1 MAYVYR
7 HIRLDKNEPFY
18 IGIGSDKKFYRA
30 YSLRKRNQL
39 WHNIVNKSDYE
50 VEILMDNLTWEQAC
64 EKEKEFISLYG
75 RKNTNTGILCNM
87 TDGGEGSPGTIV
99 SEKTR
104 QFHKV
109 NNKGQSNPFYGKTH
123 KDETKLLIQLK
134 RQNSV
139 VSTETKQKISNTLKG
154 RKFSKETIDKMK
166 SAQLGEKHPNAK
178 KIVNTL
184 NNKLYCSVREA
195 ALDNNIKYSSLYAML
210 TNRYVN
216 TTSLKF
222 L

>member
-18 IGIGSDKKFYRA
+18 IGIGSDKTYQRA
-30 YSLRKRNQL
+30 YKTKGRSKYWENVSI
-39 WHNIVNKSDYE
+39 NGYE
-50 VEILMDNLTWEQAC
+50 VEILMDNITWEDAC
-64 EKEKEFISLYG
+64 KKEVEFISMYG
-75 RKNTNTGILCNM
+75 RKDLGQGTLVNLTN
-87 TDGGEGSPGTIV
+87 GGDGSPGVIV

-104 QFHKV
+104 SYHKV
-109 NNKGQSNPFYGKTH
+109 NNKGKSNPFYGKKHNEQTIL
-123 KDETKLLIQLK
+123 KLKLN
-134 RQNSV
+134 RQNSIMP
-139 VSTETKQKISNTLKG
+139 EGTKEKISKTLKG
-154 RKFSKETIDKMK
+154 RKFSKETIEKMK

-178 KIVNTL
+178 KIINTL
-184 NNKLYCSVREA
+184 NNKLYSSVKEA
-195 ALDNNIKYSSLYAML
+195 ALDNNVKYSSLYAML

>member
-18 IGIGSDKKFYRA
+18 IGIGSDETYKRA
-30 YSLRKRNQL
+30 YKTKGRSKYWENISLNGY
-39 WHNIVNKSDYE
+39 D
-50 VEILMDNLTWEQAC
+50 VEILMDNLSWEDAC
-64 EKEKEFISLYG
+64 KKESEFISMYG
-75 RKNTNTGILCNM
+75 RKDLGTGTLVNLTN
-87 TDGGEGSPGTIV
+87 GGEGSPGTIV

>member
-18 IGIGSDKKFYRA
+18 IGIGSDNTYKRA
-30 YSLRKRNQL
+30 YKTKGRSKY
-39 WHNIVNKSDYE
+39 WENISINGYE
-50 VEILMDNLTWEQAC
+50 VEILMDNITWEDAC
-64 EKEKEFISLYG
+64 KKEVEFISMYG
-75 RKNTNTGILCNM
+75 RKDLGQGTLVNLTN
-87 TDGGEGSPGTIV
+87 GGDGSPGVIV

-104 QFHKV
+104 SYHKV
-109 NNKGQSNPFYGKTH
+109 NNKGKSNPFYGKKH
-123 KDETKLLIQLK
+123 NEETILKLKLN
-134 RQNSV
+134 RQNSIMPE
-139 VSTETKQKISNTLKG
+139 STKEKISKTLKG
-154 RKFSKETIDKMK
+154 RKFSKETIEKMK

-178 KIVNTL
+178 KIINTL
-184 NNKLYCSVREA
+184 NNKLYSSVKEA
-195 ALDNNIKYSSLYAML
+195 ALDNNVKYSSLYAML

>member
-18 IGIGSDKKFYRA
+18 IGIGSDKTYKRA
-30 YSLRKRNQL
+30 YKTKGRSKY
-39 WHNIVNKSDYE
+39 WENISINGYE
-50 VEILMDNLTWEQAC
+50 IEIFMDNITWEDAC
-64 EKEKEFISLYG
+64 KKEVEFISMYG
-75 RKNTNTGILCNM
+75 RKDLGQGTLVNLTN
-87 TDGGEGSPGTIV
+87 GGDGSPGVIV

-104 QFHKV
+104 SYHKV
-109 NNKGQSNPFYGKTH
+109 NNKGKSNPFYGKKH
-123 KDETKLLIQLK
+123 NEETILKLKLN
-134 RQNSV
+134 RQNSIMPE
-139 VSTETKQKISNTLKG
+139 STKEKISKTLKG
-154 RKFSKETIDKMK
+154 RKLSKETIEKMK
-166 SAQLGEKHPNAK
+166 SAQLGEKNPNAK

-184 NNKLYCSVREA
+184 NNKLYSSVKEA

>member
-18 IGIGSDKKFYRA
+18 IGIGSDETYKRA
-30 YSLRKRNQL
+30 YKTKGRSKY
-39 WHNIVNKSDYE
+39 WENISINGYE
-50 VEILMDNLTWEQAC
+50 VEILMDNITWEDAC
-64 EKEKEFISLYG
+64 KKEVEFISMYG
-75 RKNTNTGILCNM
+75 RKDLGQGTLVNLTN
-87 TDGGEGSPGTIV
+87 GGDGSPGVIV

-104 QFHKV
+104 SYHKV
-109 NNKGQSNPFYGKTH
+109 NNKGKSNPFYGKKH
-123 KDETKLLIQLK
+123 NEETILKLKLN
-134 RQNSV
+134 RQNSIMPE
-139 VSTETKQKISNTLKG
+139 STKEKISKTLKG
-154 RKFSKETIDKMK
+154 RKFSKETIEKMK
-166 SAQLGEKHPNAK
+166 SAQLGEKNPNAK
-178 KIVNTL
+178 KIVNAL
-184 NNKLYCSVREA
+184 NNKLYSSVKEA

>member
-18 IGIGSDKKFYRA
+18 IGIGSDKTYQRA
-30 YSLRKRNQL
+30 YKTKGRSKY
-39 WHNIVNKSDYE
+39 WENISINGYE
-50 VEILMDNLTWEQAC
+50 VEILMDNITWEDAC
-64 EKEKEFISLYG
+64 KKEVEFISMYG
-75 RKNTNTGILCNM
+75 RKDLGQGTLVNLTN
-87 TDGGEGSPGTIV
+87 GGDGSPGVIV

-104 QFHKV
+104 SYHKV
-109 NNKGQSNPFYGKTH
+109 NNKGKSNPFYGKKH
-123 KDETKLLIQLK
+123 NEETILKLKLN
-134 RQNSV
+134 RQNSIMPND
-139 VSTETKQKISNTLKG
+139 TKEKISKTLKG
-154 RKFSKETIDKMK
+154 RKFSKETIEKMK

-184 NNKLYCSVREA
+184 NNKLYCSVKEA
-195 ALDNNIKYSSLYAML
+195 ALDNNVKYSSLYAML

-216 TTSLKF
+216 KTSLKF

>member
-18 IGIGSDKKFYRA
+18 IGIGSDETYNRA
-30 YSLRKRNQL
+30 YKTKGRSKY
-39 WHNIVNKSDYE
+39 WENISINGYE
-50 VEILMDNLTWEQAC
+50 VEILMDNITWEDAC
-64 EKEKEFISLYG
+64 KKEVEFISMYG
-75 RKNTNTGILCNM
+75 RKDLGQGTLVNLTN
-87 TDGGEGSPGTIV
+87 GGDGSPGVIV

-104 QFHKV
+104 SYHKV
-109 NNKGQSNPFYGKTH
+109 NNKGKSNPFYGKKH
-123 KDETKLLIQLK
+123 NEETILKLKLN
-134 RQNSV
+134 RQNSIMPE
-139 VSTETKQKISNTLKG
+139 STKEKISKTLKG
-154 RKFSKETIDKMK
+154 RKFSKETIEKMK
-166 SAQLGEKHPNAK
+166 SAQLGEKNPNAK

-184 NNKLYCSVREA
+184 NNKLYSSVKEA

-222 L
+222 S

>member
-18 IGIGSDKKFYRA
+18 IGIGSDKTYQRA
-30 YSLRKRNQL
+30 YKTKGRSKY
-39 WHNIVNKSDYE
+39 WENISINGYE
-50 VEILMDNLTWEQAC
+50 VEILMDNITWEDAC
-64 EKEKEFISLYG
+64 KKEVEFISMYG
-75 RKNTNTGILCNM
+75 RKDLGQGTLVNLTN
-87 TDGGEGSPGTIV
+87 GGDGSPGVIV

-104 QFHKV
+104 GYHKV
-109 NNKGQSNPFYGKTH
+109 NNKGKSNPFYGKKH
-123 KDETKLLIQLK
+123 NEETILKLKLN
-134 RQNSV
+134 RQNSIMP
-139 VSTETKQKISNTLKG
+139 ECIKEKISKKLKG
-154 RKFSKETIDKMK
+154 RKFSKETIEKMK

-178 KIVNTL
+178 KIINTL
-184 NNKLYCSVREA
+184 NNKLYSSVKEA
-195 ALDNNIKYSSLYAML
+195 ALDNNVKYSSLYAML

>member
-1 MAYVYR
+1 M
-7 HIRLDKNEPFY
+7 INKIKL
-18 IGIGSDKKFYRA
+18 KK
-30 YSLRKRNQL
+30 
-39 WHNIVNKSDYE
+39 
-50 VEILMDNLTWEQAC
+50 
-64 EKEKEFISLYG
+64 
-75 RKNTNTGILCNM
+75 
-87 TDGGEGSPGTIV
+87 
-99 SEKTR
+99 
-104 QFHKV
+104 
-109 NNKGQSNPFYGKTH
+109 
-123 KDETKLLIQLK
+123 
-134 RQNSV
+134 QNSV